1 MLTVFRRINKC
12 PTSGQR
18 FSDKF
23 PTAGIDKKTNARG
36 GGGGVDARLELTEP
50 LIPSKKNQS
59 VRIAKISSHNQGSTL
74 TVAN

>member
-36 GGGGVDARLELTEP
+36 GGRRGGC
-50 LIPSKKNQS
+50 
-59 VRIAKISSHNQGSTL
+59 TL
-74 TVAN
+74 GID